1 MFLADFDNIRS
12 LYILLTKLWGVFE
25 FVLEHE
31 QKAGHVVRK
40 SQAVLTRVKVIND
53 RVSSKFIRNRNRY
66 QETNYIRQNYDS
78 DELLCCCAKVS
89 STGWNAVCLC

>member
-1 MFLADFDNIRS
+1 ML
-12 LYILLTKLWGVFE
+12 G
-25 FVLEHE
+25 HE

-53 RVSSKFIRNRNRY
+53 RVSNNFFRNRDRY

-78 DELLCCCAKVS
+78 DELLCCCAKAS
-89 STGWNAVCLC
+89 S